1 MSSFFPLS
9 PGETYTNWQW
19 FHTHTINTHT
29 NVYFTQLQDHG
40 QEVLQSLGQKCL
52 AEVLKAENEQGSRN
66 SSPASSIKNT
76 GTNESQLSTSLGSYS
91 SPQGKVKLSFNQ
103 RD

>member
-1 MSSFFPLS
+1 MNVCTKI
-9 PGETYTNWQW
+9 GVTIYA
-19 FHTHTINTHT
+19 HTHKYTHTHT
-29 NVYFTQLQDHG
+29 NVYFTQLQVHG

-66 SSPASSIKNT
+66 SSPASSIKDT
-76 GTNESQLSTSLGSYS
+76 GTNESQLSISLGSYS